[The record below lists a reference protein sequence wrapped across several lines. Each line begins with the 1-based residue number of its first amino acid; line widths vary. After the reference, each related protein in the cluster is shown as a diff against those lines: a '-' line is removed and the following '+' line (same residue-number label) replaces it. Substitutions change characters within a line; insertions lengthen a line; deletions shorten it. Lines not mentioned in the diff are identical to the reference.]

1 MTSFNSLPT
10 WTGGPLGSVRSRLTQ
25 WAARGRRWTVP
36 ELGNRVP
43 PVFWGR
49 HGIWLSCMALIAITV
64 TGGGFLVWG
73 MHDRTVANYEREA
86 NVLGTVLAE
95 RTARYVQVVDRVL
108 QELQQRVLLLDIQGP
123 DDFQARL
130 GTLET
135 HKFLH
140 DRMQNLSPANAFV
153 LIDGTGRIASS
164 SRGADQKGIDVSDAD
179 YMQHFATND
188 DPDIFVGAVR
198 PSKITGSPTV
208 FVARRINT
216 PDGRFLGVAV
226 GAIDVRGLSDFHRA
240 INTRPGQVVTLLRR
254 DGIVLTRDPDATL
267 EIGRRMPA
275 EAPWNERVKAGG
287 GTYRS
292 RGFLT
297 GHTSRASIV
306 SVHPLRAYPL
316 VVDVSIQEYEGLA
329 AWRYE
334 ARLIVLGTVG
344 VVAGLVILFWVISR
358 QLVRL
363 AKQNALV
370 QQTAAA
376 LGESERRVA
385 EKSRILEAT
394 LEHMD
399 QGLIMIDNERNV
411 PIYNRRAI
419 ELLDLPPDLMAHR
432 PKFDDV
438 PAFQWSQNKFT
449 RNDEAFR
456 SFVQRALLLDGPSS
470 YERRRPNGRVLEV
483 RTTALPGGE
492 AVRTFTDVTERCST
506 LEALGE
512 AKEVAESASRAK
524 SEFLANMS
532 HELRTPLN
540 AIIGFSE
547 LIRDQ
552 TNGPIAGPYIAYAEE
567 IYASGRHLLDM
578 VNDLLDLSKI
588 EAGRYDLIEE
598 RVNLGELMRVCQRMM
613 RPRAEAG
620 NMRIDC
626 DPSVARVTLHVDRR
640 AVKQVLL
647 NLLANAVKFSPAGGT
662 AAVRVEPAA
671 DGGLAVVVSD
681 DGVGIEPQALRFLFE
696 PFRQAD
702 ASITR
707 KFGGT
712 GLGLAISRRLMVLH
726 GGTLEI
732 ASQPGV
738 GTTVRA
744 IFPAERV
751 AHTATVEGARASG

>member
-1 MTSFNSLPT
+1 M
-10 WTGGPLGSVRSRLTQ
+10 
-25 WAARGRRWTVP
+25 
-36 ELGNRVP
+36 
-43 PVFWGR
+43 
-49 HGIWLSCMALIAITV
+49 
-64 TGGGFLVWG
+64 
-73 MHDRTVANYEREA
+73 
-86 NVLGTVLAE
+86 
-95 RTARYVQVVDRVL
+95 
-108 QELQQRVLLLDIQGP
+108 
-123 DDFQARL
+123 
-130 GTLET
+130 
-135 HKFLH
+135 
-140 DRMQNLSPANAFV
+140 
-153 LIDGTGRIASS
+153 
-164 SRGADQKGIDVSDAD
+164 
-179 YMQHFATND
+179 
-188 DPDIFVGAVR
+188 
-198 PSKITGSPTV
+198 
-208 FVARRINT
+208 FVARRISA
-216 PDGRFLGVAV
+216 PDGRFLGMAV
-226 GAIDVRGLSDFHRA
+226 GAIDVRDLSDFHRA

-254 DGIVLTRDPDATL
+254 DGIVLTRDPDPTQ
-267 EIGRRMPA
+267 EVGRRMPA
-275 EAPWNERVKAGG
+275 DAPWYGLVQAGG
-287 GTYRS
+287 GTYSS

-297 GHTSRASIV
+297 GHVSRASIV

-316 VVDVSIQEYEGLA
+316 VVDVSIQEYDGLS
-329 AWRYE
+329 AWRLRGK
-334 ARLIVLGTVG
+334 AHR
-344 VVAGLVILFWVISR
+344 AGDESPSSQASIILFWVIGR

-363 AKQNALV
+363 ANQNTLL

-376 LGESERRVA
+376 LRASERSVA

-399 QGLIMIDNERNV
+399 QGLIMIDTERNV

-419 ELLDLPPDLMAHR
+419 ELLDLPPDLMAQH

-438 PAFQWSQNKFT
+438 PAFQWSQNKFAP
-449 RNDEAFR
+449 NEEAFR

-506 LEALGE
+506 LEALGQ
-512 AKEVAESASRAK
+512 AKEEAESASRAK

-552 TNGPIAGPYIAYAEE
+552 TNGPVGAPYVAYAED
-567 IYASGRHLLDM
+567 INASGRHLLDM

-598 RVNLGELMRVCQRMM
+598 RVSLGELLRVCQRMM
-613 RPRAEAG
+613 GPRAEAG

-626 DPSVARVTLHVDRR
+626 DPGVARVTLLVDRR

-647 NLLANAVKFSPAGGT
+647 NLLANAIKFSPVGG
-662 AAVRVEPAA
+662 AATVRVEPAP
-671 DGGLAVVVSD
+671 DGGVAVVVCD
-681 DGVGIEPQALRFLFE
+681 DGVGIEPQALRYLFE

-707 KFGGT
+707 RFGGT
-712 GLGLAISRRLMVLH
+712 GLGLAISRRLMALH

-751 AHTATVEGARASG
+751 AHTATVEGVRASG